1 MNRLTNIAIV
11 ALSFALLASGI
22 LNVFLY
28 QQGQKYYLQLNA
40 TGLDPLGLNSY
51 PSSAEKTQQPVIVF
65 YGDSRAENW
74 PAPDKIRYYQ
84 KSVTIINRGI
94 SGQTTAQVLGRFQQ
108 HVASLK
114 PKMIVI
120 QVGVN
125 DLKAIPLFPEQKEAI
140 IRNCQTNIGQ
150 IVKNSLDT
158 GAKVVVTTIFP
169 LGRLPIE
176 RRPLW
181 SDDVA
186 IAIKDVN
193 DYIKTLAGDRVT
205 VFDSSQVLANSQG
218 IVDPKYSRD
227 FLHINPEGYAALN
240 QAIAGILVP

>member
-1 MNRLTNIAIV
+1 MKTPTKIVIV
-11 ALSFALLASGI
+11 ALSFALVALAG
-22 LNVFLY
+22 LNFFLY
-28 QQGQKYYLQLNA
+28 RQWQKYYLLLNA
-40 TGLDPLGLNSY
+40 TGLDPLGINSY
-51 PSSAEKTQQPVIVF
+51 PNSAEKTLQPVIVF
-65 YGDSRAENW
+65 YGDSRAETW
-74 PAPDKIRYYQ
+74 PALDQINNA
-84 KSVTIINRGI
+84 TIINRGI
-94 SGQTTAQVLGRFQQ
+94 GGQTTAQVLGRFQH

-169 LGRLPIE
+169 LGKLPIQ
-176 RRPLW
+176 RRPFW

-193 DYIKTLAGDRVT
+193 DYIKTLAGDRVI

-240 QAIAGILVP
+240 KAIAGILVP

>member
-1 MNRLTNIAIV
+1 MNIPPKIAIA
-11 ALSFALLASGI
+11 ALFLAFLASAG

-28 QQGQKYYLQLNA
+28 QQVHKYYLQLNA

-51 PSSAEKTQQPVIVF
+51 PNSAEKTQQPVIVF
-65 YGDSRAENW
+65 YGDSRAASW
-74 PAPDKIRYYQ
+74 TAPDQIKNA
-84 KSVTIINRGI
+84 TIINRGI
-94 SGQTTAQVLGRFQQ
+94 GGQTTAQVLGRFQQ
-108 HVASLK
+108 HVTSLK
-114 PKMIVI
+114 PKLILI

-140 IRNCQTNIGQ
+140 IRNCKTNIGQ
-150 IVKNSLDT
+150 IVKKSLDT

-169 LGRLPIE
+169 LGMLPVE
-176 RRPLW
+176 RKPFW

-186 IAIKDVN
+186 NAINDVN
-193 DYIKTLAGDRVT
+193 NYIKTLASDRVI

-218 IVDPKYSRD
+218 IVDPKYSQD
-227 FLHINPEGYAALN
+227 FLHINSEGYAALN

>member
-1 MNRLTNIAIV
+1 MNTPTKIAIV
-11 ALSFALLASGI
+11 AVSLALLTSAG
-22 LNVFLY
+22 LNFFLY
-28 QQGQKYYLQLNA
+28 QQGQKYYLLLNA

-51 PSSAEKTQQPVIVF
+51 PNSAEKIQQPVMVF
-65 YGDSRAENW
+65 YGDSRAESW
-74 PAPDKIRYYQ
+74 PAPDQIKNA
-84 KSVTIINRGI
+84 TIINRGI
-94 SGQTTAQVLGRFQQ
+94 GGQTTAQVLGRFQQ

-114 PKMIVI
+114 PKIIVI

-125 DLKAIPLFPEQKEAI
+125 DLKGIPLFPEQKETI

-169 LGRLPIE
+169 LGTLPIE
-176 RRPLW
+176 RRPFW

-186 IAIKDVN
+186 IAINDVN
-193 DYIKTLAGDRVT
+193 DYIKTLAGDRVI

-227 FLHINPEGYAALN
+227 FLHINSEGYAALN
-240 QAIAGILVP
+240 KEIAGILVP

>member
-1 MNRLTNIAIV
+1 MNRPTKIAIV
-11 ALSFALLASGI
+11 GLSLALLGSAG

-28 QQGQKYYLQLNA
+28 QQWQKYYLLLNA
-40 TGLDPLGLNSY
+40 TGLDPLGQGSY
-51 PSSAEKTQQPVIVF
+51 PSSAEQTQQPVIVF
-65 YGDSRAENW
+65 YGDSRAETW
-74 PAPDKIRYYQ
+74 PAPDQIKNA
-84 KSVTIINRGI
+84 TIINRGI
-94 SGQTTAQVLGRFQQ
+94 GGQTTAQVLGRFQQ

-169 LGRLPIE
+169 LGKLPIQ
-176 RRPLW
+176 RMPFW

-186 IAIKDVN
+186 IAINDVN
-193 DYIKTLAGDRVT
+193 DYIKTLAADRVT

-218 IVDPKYSRD
+218 IVEPKYSRD
-227 FLHINPEGYAALN
+227 FLHINSEGYVALN
-240 QAIAGILVP
+240 KAIAGILVP

>member
-11 ALSFALLASGI
+11 ALSFALLASAT

-169 LGRLPIE
+169 LGTLPIE
-176 RRPLW
+176 RRPFW

-193 DYIKTLAGDRVT
+193 DYIKTLAGDRVI

-227 FLHINPEGYAALN
+227 FLHINSEGYAALN